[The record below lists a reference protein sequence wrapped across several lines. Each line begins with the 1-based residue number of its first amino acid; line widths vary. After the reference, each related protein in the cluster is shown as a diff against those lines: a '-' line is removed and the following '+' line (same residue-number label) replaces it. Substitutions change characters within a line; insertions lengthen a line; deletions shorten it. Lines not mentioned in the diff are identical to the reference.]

1 MVQQDFF
8 PLRAGLLS
16 TELVVVRLTTTNLLI
31 PCIANLFKFHF
42 SFLVG
47 GCCIRCFYGWKSLVD
62 TTRNV

>member
-1 MVQQDFF
+1 
-8 PLRAGLLS
+8 
-16 TELVVVRLTTTNLLI
+16 LLI